1 MPKLACT
8 LWLTGLSASGKSS
21 LAEALAESLEADDV
35 LCRVLD
41 GDAVRQQLSRDLG
54 FSRKDRRENIRRVAN
69 LCQQL
74 NDAGTLAIAALISP
88 YRDDRNLARE
98 TVGAARFIEVYLAT
112 PLSVCEA
119 RDPKGL
125 YRRAR
130 SGGIAS
136 FTGISDP
143 YEAPLS
149 PDLSFNTAVQ
159 PLTECVG
166 LTMDLLAA
174 RLLN

>member
-1 MPKLACT
+1 MQQLACT

-35 LCRVLD
+35 SCRVLD
-41 GDAVRQQLSRDLG
+41 GDAMRQQLSRDLG
-54 FSRKDRRENIRRVAN
+54 FSRKDRRETIRRVAD

-88 YRDDRNLARE
+88 YRDDRHLARE
-98 TVGAARFIEVYLAT
+98 TVGPTRFIEVYLAT

-130 SGGIAS
+130 SGAIAS
-136 FTGISDP
+136 FTGVSDP
-143 YEAPLS
+143 YEAPRS

-159 PLTECVG
+159 PLKECVS

-174 RLLN
+174 RLLS